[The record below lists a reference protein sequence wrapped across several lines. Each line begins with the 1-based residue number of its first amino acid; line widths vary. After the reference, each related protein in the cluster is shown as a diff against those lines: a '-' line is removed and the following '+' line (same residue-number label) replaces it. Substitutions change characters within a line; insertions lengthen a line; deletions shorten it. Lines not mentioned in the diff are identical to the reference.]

1 MKKFVVS
8 CLLIGIA
15 SCSVSPKKLDELNS
29 ENNYYSPAQTI
40 KCMQMQTPQRP
51 HPINKKGEVRESYDQ
66 GDCYDDL
73 LSKNTRELTIELGKS
88 SIDLNVDKEQEILSV
103 NDNSIDDIDI
113 EAIETKV
120 LKKPKKTKF

>member
-73 LSKNTRELTIELGKS
+73 LSKNTRELTIEFGKS
-88 SIDLNVDKEQEILSV
+88 FIDLNVDKEQEILSV
-103 NDNSIDDIDI
+103 NENSIDDIDI

-120 LKKPKKTKF
+120 LKKPKQN

>member
-1 MKKFVVS
+1 MKKTV
-8 CLLIGIA
+8 CLLIFGLV
-15 SCSVSPKKLDELNS
+15 SCSLSPKKLDELSS

-73 LSKNTRELTIELGKS
+73 LSKNIRELTLEFDSS
-88 SIDLNVDKEQEILSV
+88 SIDLGDGKEQEILTV
-103 NDNSIDDIDI
+103 NIDSIDDIDI
-113 EAIETKV
+113 EAIEAKV
-120 LKKPKKTKF
+120 LKKPKQD

>member
-1 MKKFVVS
+1 MKKFAVS
-8 CLLIGIA
+8 CLLIGIV

-73 LSKNTRELTIELGKS
+73 LTKNTRELTIEFGKS

-120 LKKPKKTKF
+120 LKKPKKN

>member
-1 MKKFVVS
+1 MKKLVIS
-8 CLLIGIA
+8 CLLIGIVG
-15 SCSVSPKKLDELNS
+15 CSVSPKKLDELNS

-73 LSKNTRELTIELGKS
+73 LSKNTRELTIEFGKS
-88 SIDLNVDKEQEILSV
+88 SIDLNVDKEQEILSIH
-103 NDNSIDDIDI
+103 DNSIDDIDI

-120 LKKPKKTKF
+120 LKKPKQN

>member
-8 CLLIGIA
+8 CLLIGIV

-73 LSKNTRELTIELGKS
+73 LTRNIRELTIKFGKP
-88 SIDLNVDKEQEILSV
+88 SIDLNVDMEKEILSV
-103 NDNSIDDIDI
+103 NDNSINDIDI

-120 LKKPKKTKF
+120 LKKPKQN

>member
-8 CLLIGIA
+8 CLLIVIV
-15 SCSVSPKKLDELNS
+15 SCSVSPKKLDELNY

-120 LKKPKKTKF
+120 LKKPKQN

>member
-8 CLLIGIA
+8 CLLIGIV

-73 LSKNTRELTIELGKS
+73 LSKNTRELTIEFGKS
-88 SIDLNVDKEQEILSV
+88 SIDLNLDKEQEILSA

-120 LKKPKKTKF
+120 LKKPKLN

>member
-8 CLLIGIA
+8 CLLIGIV

-29 ENNYYSPAQTI
+29 ENNYYSPAQSI

-103 NDNSIDDIDI
+103 FDNSIDYIDI
-113 EAIETKV
+113 VAIETKV
-120 LKKPKKTKF
+120 LKKPKQN

>member
-8 CLLIGIA
+8 CLLIGIV

-73 LSKNTRELTIELGKS
+73 LTKNTRELTIEFGKS
-88 SIDLNVDKEQEILSV
+88 FIDPNVDKEQEILSV
-103 NDNSIDDIDI
+103 NENSIDDIDI

-120 LKKPKKTKF
+120 LKKPKQN

>member
-8 CLLIGIA
+8 CLLIGIV
-15 SCSVSPKKLDELNS
+15 SCSISPKKLDELNS

-73 LSKNTRELTIELGKS
+73 LTKNTRELTIEFGKS

-120 LKKPKKTKF
+120 LKKPKQN

>member
-1 MKKFVVS
+1 MKKFAVS
-8 CLLIGIA
+8 CLLIGIV

-73 LSKNTRELTIELGKS
+73 LTKNIRELTIEFGKS
-88 SIDLNVDKEQEILSV
+88 SIDLNVDKEQEILSI

-120 LKKPKKTKF
+120 LKKPKQN

>member
-73 LSKNTRELTIELGKS
+73 LSKNTRELTIEFGKS
-88 SIDLNVDKEQEILSV
+88 SIDLNVDKEQEVLSV

-120 LKKPKKTKF
+120 LKKPKQN

>member
-120 LKKPKKTKF
+120 LKKPKQN

>member
-73 LSKNTRELTIELGKS
+73 LTKNIRELTIEFGKS
-88 SIDLNVDKEQEILSV
+88 FIDLNVDKEQEILSV
-103 NDNSIDDIDI
+103 NENSIDDIDI

-120 LKKPKKTKF
+120 LKKPKQN

>member
-8 CLLIGIA
+8 CLLIGIV

-73 LSKNTRELTIELGKS
+73 LTKNTRELAIEFGKTF
-88 SIDLNVDKEQEILSV
+88 IDLNVDKEQEKLSV
-103 NDNSIDDIDI
+103 SDNFIDDIDI

-120 LKKPKKTKF
+120 LKKPKQN

>member
-1 MKKFVVS
+1 MKKFVLS
-8 CLLIGIA
+8 FLLIGVV
-15 SCSVSPKKLDELNS
+15 SCSISPKKLDELNS
-29 ENNYYSPAQTI
+29 ENNYYSPVQTI

-73 LSKNTRELTIELGKS
+73 LSKNTRELTIEFGKS

-120 LKKPKKTKF
+120 LKKPKKN

>member
-8 CLLIGIA
+8 CLLIGIV

-73 LSKNTRELTIELGKS
+73 LTKNTRELTIEFGKS
-88 SIDLNVDKEQEILSV
+88 SIDLNVYKEQEILSV

-120 LKKPKKTKF
+120 LKKPKQN

>member
-8 CLLIGIA
+8 CLLIGIV
-15 SCSVSPKKLDELNS
+15 SCSISPKKLDELNS

-73 LSKNTRELTIELGKS
+73 LSKNTRELTVEFGKS
-88 SIDLNVDKEQEILSV
+88 SIDLNVDKEQEVLSV

-120 LKKPKKTKF
+120 LKKPKQN

>member
-1 MKKFVVS
+1 MKKFVLS
-8 CLLIGIA
+8 FLLIGVV
-15 SCSVSPKKLDELNS
+15 SCSISPKKLDELNS
-29 ENNYYSPAQTI
+29 ENNYYSPVQTI

-73 LSKNTRELTIELGKS
+73 LTRNIRELTIKFGKP
-88 SIDLNVDKEQEILSV
+88 SIDLNVDMEKEILSV
-103 NDNSIDDIDI
+103 NDNSINDIDI

-120 LKKPKKTKF
+120 LKKPKQN

>member
-1 MKKFVVS
+1 MKKTV
-8 CLLIGIA
+8 CLLIFGLV
-15 SCSVSPKKLDELNS
+15 SCSLSPKKLDELSS

-73 LSKNTRELTIELGKS
+73 LSKNTRELTIEFGKS

-120 LKKPKKTKF
+120 LKKPKQN

>member
-73 LSKNTRELTIELGKS
+73 LTKNTRELTIEFGKS
-88 SIDLNVDKEQEILSV
+88 SIDLNVNKEQEILSV

-120 LKKPKKTKF
+120 LKKPKQN

>member
-1 MKKFVVS
+1 MKKFAVS
-8 CLLIGIA
+8 CLLIGIV

-73 LSKNTRELTIELGKS
+73 LTKNTRELTIEFGKS
-88 SIDLNVDKEQEILSV
+88 FIDLNVDKEQEILSV
-103 NDNSIDDIDI
+103 NENSIDDIDI

-120 LKKPKKTKF
+120 LKKPKQD

>member
-8 CLLIGIA
+8 CLLIGIV

-73 LSKNTRELTIELGKS
+73 LSKNIRELTIEFGKP
-88 SIDLNVDKEQEILSV
+88 SIDLNIDKEQELLSF
-103 NDNSIDDIDI
+103 NGNSIDDIDI

-120 LKKPKKTKF
+120 LKKPKQN

>member
-8 CLLIGIA
+8 CLLIGIV

-73 LSKNTRELTIELGKS
+73 LSKNTRELTIEFGKS
-88 SIDLNVDKEQEILSV
+88 SIDLNVNKEQEILSV

-120 LKKPKKTKF
+120 LKKPKQN

>member
-1 MKKFVVS
+1 MKKTV
-8 CLLIGIA
+8 CLLIFGLV
-15 SCSVSPKKLDELNS
+15 SCSLSPKKLDEFSS

-73 LSKNTRELTIELGKS
+73 LSKNIRELTLEFDSS
-88 SIDLNVDKEQEILSV
+88 SIDLGDGKEQEILTV
-103 NDNSIDDIDI
+103 NNDSIDDIDI
-113 EAIETKV
+113 EAIEAKV
-120 LKKPKKTKF
+120 LKKPKQD

>member
-8 CLLIGIA
+8 CLLIGIV

-73 LSKNTRELTIELGKS
+73 LTKNIRELTIEFGKS

-120 LKKPKKTKF
+120 LKKRKQN

>member
-8 CLLIGIA
+8 CLLIGIV

-73 LSKNTRELTIELGKS
+73 LTKNIRELTIEFGKS
-88 SIDLNVDKEQEILSV
+88 SIDLNVDKEQEVLSV

-120 LKKPKKTKF
+120 LKKPKQN

>member
-1 MKKFVVS
+1 MKKFAVS
-8 CLLIGIA
+8 CLLIGIV

-73 LSKNTRELTIELGKS
+73 LTKNTRELTIEFGKS
-88 SIDLNVDKEQEILSV
+88 SIDLNVDKEQEILPV

-120 LKKPKKTKF
+120 LKKPKQN

>member
-1 MKKFVVS
+1 MKKFAVS
-8 CLLIGIA
+8 CLLIGIV

-120 LKKPKKTKF
+120 LKKPKQN

>member
-1 MKKFVVS
+1 MKKSYVNFLIIGVV
-8 CLLIGIA
+8 

-73 LSKNTRELTIELGKS
+73 LTKNTRELTIEFGKS
-88 SIDLNVDKEQEILSV
+88 SIDLNVDKEQDILSV

-120 LKKPKKTKF
+120 LKKPKQN

>member
-1 MKKFVVS
+1 MKKFAVS
-8 CLLIGIA
+8 CLLIGIV

-73 LSKNTRELTIELGKS
+73 LSKNTRELTIEFGKS

-120 LKKPKKTKF
+120 LKKPKQN

>member
-8 CLLIGIA
+8 CLLIGIV

-73 LSKNTRELTIELGKS
+73 LTKNTRELTIEFGKS

-120 LKKPKKTKF
+120 LKKPKQN